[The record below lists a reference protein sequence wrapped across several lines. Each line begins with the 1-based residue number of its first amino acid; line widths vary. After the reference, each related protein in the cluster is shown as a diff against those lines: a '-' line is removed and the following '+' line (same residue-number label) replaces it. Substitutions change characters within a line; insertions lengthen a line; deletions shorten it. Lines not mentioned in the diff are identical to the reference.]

1 MSNKSDLATRADHIL
16 RFLEDFRLLVG
27 NKGKTKVVQYSFS
40 KFKLPTK

>member
-1 MSNKSDLATRADHIL
+1 MTKKSSLSTRADQIL

-27 NKGKTKVVQYSFS
+27 DKGKTKVVQYAFS